1 MGQLSLLLAWE
12 VSMMLNNE
20 RTEAESMAEAAG
32 VVIGA
37 ASTCDSI
44 SQERLHSIVD
54 KARDVVMA
62 AASDEADAAAAV
74 NCFSAAF
81 DTGQAAVENGRI
93 DPQQAE
99 RAFSELERELS
110 G

>member
-1 MGQLSLLLAWE
+1 
-12 VSMMLNNE
+12 MMSSNE
-20 RTEAESMAEAAG
+20 RTEAESMAEAVG

-44 SQERLHSIVD
+44 SQERLHSTVE

-74 NCFSAAF
+74 GCFSAAF
-81 DTGQAAVENGRI
+81 DTGRAAVESGRI

-99 RAFSELERELS
+99 RAFSELEQKLFE
-110 G
+110 